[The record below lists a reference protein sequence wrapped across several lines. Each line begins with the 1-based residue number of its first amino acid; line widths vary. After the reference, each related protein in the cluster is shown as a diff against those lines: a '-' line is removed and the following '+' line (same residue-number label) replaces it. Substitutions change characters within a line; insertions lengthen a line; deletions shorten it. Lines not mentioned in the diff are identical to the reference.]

1 MGRKKAYYPPLLG
14 GSSLLVIFSVLC
26 LVCFALL
33 SMSTVRASEQLSL
46 SSEKAVT
53 AYYQADARAEELLA
67 RLRCGEVPDGVA
79 VSGNTYSY
87 ACPISPTQQLS
98 VVVALAD
105 GQYQILE
112 WQATSTAQW
121 QADGQLP
128 VWTGT
133 EQS

>member
-1 MGRKKAYYPPLLG
+1 MVRKKSYYPPLLG

-46 SSEKAVT
+46 TSEKGVT
-53 AYYQADARAEELLA
+53 AYYQADARAEQILA
-67 RLRCGEVPDGVA
+67 RLRRGEVPAGVA

-87 ACPISPTQQLS
+87 SCPISPTQQLS
-98 VVVALAD
+98 VVVELMN

-112 WQATSTAQW
+112 WQATSTALW
-121 QADGQLP
+121 QAGGQLP

-133 EQS
+133 MEN